1 MERFTQS
8 QLESA
13 SQLVHEQMPATP
25 QYCWPQLC
33 EALGIEVWLKHE
45 NHTPTG
51 AFKVRGG
58 ITYMQWLRQAHP
70 AVKGIITATRG
81 NHGQSQAR
89 AAALA
94 GVSAK
99 ILVPIGNSHEKNTA
113 MRTFGAE
120 LVEFGRDFDEAKAE
134 AVRLAATESRLM
146 VPAFHEQL
154 VMGVASYA
162 LELFAAVKDL
172 DQVYVPVGCGSG
184 ICGLIAARDA
194 LGLSTE
200 IVGVVS
206 TEADAAKQSFEAGR
220 MIETKS
226 AVTFA
231 DGMAVRA
238 PIPEAFEIY
247 AAGASQ
253 IVAVSDD
260 EVAAAMR
267 TLFASTHNV
276 AEGAGA
282 AAFAAISKNRH
293 QLKGK
298 KVAAILTGANVDS
311 EVFAQVLS
319 GSTPKV

>member
-1 MERFTQS
+1 MESMTLTQL
-8 QLESA
+8 QQASA
-13 SQLVHEQMPATP
+13 TVYRYMSPTP

-33 EALGIEVWLKHE
+33 EQVGTEVWLKHE
-45 NHTPTG
+45 NHTPAG

-58 ITYMQWLRQAHP
+58 MTYMQWLREARP
-70 AVKGIITATRG
+70 EVSGIITATRG

-89 AAALA
+89 AAAEA
-94 GVSAK
+94 GISAK
-99 ILVPIGNSHEKNTA
+99 IVVPFGNSQEKNTA

-120 LVEFGRDFDEAKAE
+120 LVEHGRDFDEAKAE
-134 AVRLAATESRLM
+134 AMRLASAEDRLL

-162 LELFAAVKDL
+162 LELFNAVRDI

-184 ICGLIAARDA
+184 ICALIAARDA

-200 IVGVVS
+200 IIGVVS
-206 TEADAAKQSFEAGR
+206 TEADGVKQSFDAGR
-220 MIETKS
+220 LIETKT
-226 AVTFA
+226 AATFA

-247 AAGASQ
+247 ASGAAR
-253 IVAVSDD
+253 IVAVTDE
-260 EVAAAMR
+260 EVAEAMR
-267 TLFASTHNV
+267 VLFAATHNV

-282 AAFAAISKNRH
+282 AAFAAITKNRH
-293 QLKGK
+293 HLKGK
-298 KVAAILTGANVDS
+298 RVAAILTGANVDT
-311 EVFAQVLS
+311 EILAQVLS

>member
-1 MERFTQS
+1 MDTFTLEHL
-8 QLESA
+8 QLA
-13 SQLVHEQMPATP
+13 SETVYRQMPPTP

-33 EALGIEVWLKHE
+33 EQVGTEVWLKHE
-45 NHTPTG
+45 NHTPAG

-70 AVKGIITATRG
+70 EVSGIVTATRG

-89 AAALA
+89 AAAQA
-94 GVSAK
+94 GINAK
-99 ILVPIGNSHEKNTA
+99 IIVPVGNSHEKNAA

-120 LVEFGRDFDEAKAE
+120 LIECGNDFDEAKAE
-134 AVRLAATESRLM
+134 AQRLASAENRLL

-200 IVGVVS
+200 IIGVVS
-206 TEADAAKQSFEAGR
+206 TEADGVKQSFEAGR
-220 MIETKS
+220 LIETQS
-226 AVTFA
+226 AATFA

-238 PIPEAFEIY
+238 PIAEAFEIY
-247 AAGASQ
+247 RSGAAQ
-253 IVAVSDD
+253 VVAVSDN
-260 EVAAAMR
+260 EVADAMR
-267 TLFASTHNV
+267 VLFASTHNV

-282 AAFAAISKNRH
+282 AAFAAISKDRH

-298 KVAAILTGANVDS
+298 KVAAILTGANIDS
-311 EVFAQVLS
+311 DMFAEVLS